1 MDKRIDRDQTKL
13 TNGETKQAEQP
24 NEWTNG
30 RTGGTDGDRT
40 NGRTGGRA
48 DGRRDKPNRRKDET
62 AKTDEAAG

>member
-48 DGRRDKPNRRKDET
+48 DRT
-62 AKTDEAAG
+62 